1 MSMQCPKFP
10 RNLVRLYLY
19 IIGDQWTMGWT
30 TVDIPSQSGRLT
42 VVTGATGGL
51 GYETALALA
60 AAGAE
65 VVLASRNASKGAH
78 ALARIRATNPGATA
92 RFERLDLASLASVA
106 AFAET
111 LLAAGQGINLL
122 VNNAGVMA
130 LPQRQVTVDGFELQ
144 FATNYLGH
152 FALTARLL
160 PLLRR
165 VPGARVVNVSSLAAS
180 LDLIDLTDLQSER
193 AYVPFRTY
201 GMTKLAMLMLALEF
215 QRRSEAAGWGIDGMA
230 AHPGYART
238 DIISNGPASRGL
250 RGVLWRITKPLL
262 LPFSPPARLA
272 ALPILFA
279 ATSPDARGG
288 GFYGPTGWRELKGLP
303 GLATIPDKALDGSA
317 AARLWETSERLAGVG
332 FA

>member
-1 MSMQCPKFP
+1 
-10 RNLVRLYLY
+10 
-19 IIGDQWTMGWT
+19 MGWT
-30 TVDIPSQSGRLT
+30 TVNIPSQSGRLA

-65 VVLASRNASKGAH
+65 VVLAGRNDIKGAN
-78 ALARIRATNPGATA
+78 ALARLRATHPGPTA
-92 RFERLDLASLASVA
+92 RFERLDLASLVSVA
-106 AFAET
+106 AYAQT
-111 LLAAGQGINLL
+111 MLAAGRGIDLL

-130 LPQRQVTVDGFELQ
+130 PPERQLTVDGFELQ

-180 LDLIDLTDLQSER
+180 LDSIDLTDLQSQR
-193 AYVPFRTY
+193 SYVPFQTY
-201 GMTKLAMLMLALEF
+201 GMTKLALVMSALEL
-215 QRRSEAAGWGIDGMA
+215 QRRSEAAGWGIDAMA

-238 DIISNGPASRGL
+238 DIIGNGPASRGL
-250 RGVLWRITKPLL
+250 RGALWRIAKPFL
-262 LPFSPPARLA
+262 LPLSPAAGLA
-272 ALPILFA
+272 ALPIVFA
-279 ATSPDARGG
+279 ATSPDAQGG
-288 GFYGPTGWRELKGLP
+288 GFYGPTGWHELKGPP
-303 GLATIPDKALDGSA
+303 GTAKMPAQALDSSVA
-317 AARLWETSERLAGVG
+317 AGLWETSERLAGVR

>member
-1 MSMQCPKFP
+1 
-10 RNLVRLYLY
+10 
-19 IIGDQWTMGWT
+19 MGWSR
-30 TVDIPSQSGRLT
+30 VDIPSQSGRLA

-65 VVLASRNASKGAH
+65 VVLAGRNDAKGAH
-78 ALARIRATNPGATA
+78 ALARLRAAHPSATV

-111 LLAAGQGINLL
+111 LLAVGRGIDLL
-122 VNNAGVMA
+122 VNNAGIMA
-130 LPQRQVTVDGFELQ
+130 PPERRETADGFELQ

-165 VPGARVVNVSSLAAS
+165 VGSARTVNVSSLAA
-180 LDLIDLTDLQSER
+180 DLEAIDLNDLQSQR
-193 AYVPFRTY
+193 SYVPFRTY
-201 GMTKLAMLMLALEF
+201 GMTKLAMLMFAFEL
-215 QRRSEAAGWGIDGMA
+215 QRRSEAAGWGIEGLA
-230 AHPGYART
+230 AHPGFART

-250 RGVLWRITKPLL
+250 RGALWRIAKPFL
-262 LPFSPPARLA
+262 LPLSPPAGPA
-272 ALPILFA
+272 ALPTLLA

-288 GFYGPTGWRELKGLP
+288 GYYGPTGIRELDGPP
-303 GLATIPDKALDGSA
+303 GPAKMPARALDTSA
-317 AARLWETSERLAGVG
+317 ARDLWETSERLAGVS

>member
-1 MSMQCPKFP
+1 
-10 RNLVRLYLY
+10 
-19 IIGDQWTMGWT
+19 MGWT
-30 TVDIPSQSGRLT
+30 RADIPSQGGRLA

-65 VVLASRNASKGAH
+65 VVLAGRNDAKGAD
-78 ALARIRATNPGATA
+78 ALARLRAACPAATV

-106 AFAET
+106 AFADT
-111 LLAAGQGINLL
+111 LLAADRGIDLL
-122 VNNAGVMA
+122 VNNAGIMA
-130 LPQRQVTVDGFELQ
+130 PPERRETADGFELQ

-165 VPGARVVNVSSLAAS
+165 AGAARMVNVSSLAA
-180 LDLIDLTDLQSER
+180 DLEAIDLADLQSER
-193 AYVPFRTY
+193 CYVPFRTY
-201 GMTKLAMLMLALEF
+201 GMTKLAMLMFAFEL
-215 QRRSEAAGWGIDGMA
+215 QRRSEAAGWGIAGMA
-230 AHPGYART
+230 AHPGFART

-250 RGVLWRITKPLL
+250 RGRLWRIAKPFL
-262 LPFSPPARLA
+262 LPLSPPPGPA
-272 ALPILFA
+272 ALPILLA

-288 GFYGPTGWRELKGLP
+288 GYFGPTGIRELDGPP
-303 GLATIPDKALDGSA
+303 GPAKMPARALDGA
-317 AARLWETSERLAGVG
+317 AASRLWETSERLAGVR

>member
-1 MSMQCPKFP
+1 M
-10 RNLVRLYLY
+10 
-19 IIGDQWTMGWT
+19 MGWT
-30 TVDIPSQSGRLT
+30 TDKIPSQSGRLA

-51 GYETALALA
+51 GYEAALALA

-65 VVLASRNASKGAH
+65 VVLAGRNDSKGAN
-78 ALARIRATNPGATA
+78 AVARLRAAHPGATV

-106 AFAET
+106 AFAQT
-111 LLAAGQGINLL
+111 MLAAGRGIDLL
-122 VNNAGVMA
+122 INNAGIMA
-130 LPQRQVTVDGFELQ
+130 PRDRQLTVDGFELQ

-160 PLLRR
+160 PLLRG

-180 LDLIDLTDLQSER
+180 LDSIDLTDLQSELT
-193 AYVPFRTY
+193 YVPFQTY
-201 GMTKLAMLMLALEF
+201 GMTKLALLMFALEL

-250 RGVLWRITKPLL
+250 LGVLWRIAKPLL
-262 LPFSPPARLA
+262 LPLSPAAPLA
-272 ALPILFA
+272 VLPILFA
-279 ATSPDARGG
+279 ATAPEARGG
-288 GFYGPTGWRELKGLP
+288 GFYGPTGWRELKGAP
-303 GLATIPDKALDGSA
+303 GTATMPAKALDGPA
-317 AARLWETSERLAGVG
+317 AARLWETSQRLAGVG

>member
-1 MSMQCPKFP
+1 MA
-10 RNLVRLYLY
+10 
-19 IIGDQWTMGWT
+19 GWT
-30 TVDIPSQSGRLT
+30 TVNIPSQRGRLA
-42 VVTGATGGL
+42 VITGATGGL

-65 VVLASRNASKGAH
+65 VVLAARNDDKGAH
-78 ALARIRATNPGATA
+78 ALARLRAAHPGASV
-92 RFERLDLASLASVA
+92 RFERLDVASLASVT

-111 LLAAGQGINLL
+111 MLAAGRGIDLL
-122 VNNAGVMA
+122 VNNAGLMA
-130 LPQRQVTVDGFELQ
+130 PPERQLTVDGFELQ

-165 VPGARVVNVSSLAAS
+165 APGARMVNLSSLAANLDS
-180 LDLIDLTDLQSER
+180 LDLTDLQSQR
-193 AYVPFRTY
+193 SYVPFRAY

-215 QRRSEAAGWGIDGMA
+215 QRRSAAAGWGVDGMA
-230 AHPGYART
+230 AHPGWART
-238 DIISNGPASRGL
+238 DIIGNGLAASGL
-250 RGVLWRITKPLL
+250 RAAFWRIAKPFL
-262 LPFSPPARLA
+262 LPLSPPAGPA

-288 GFYGPTGWRELKGLP
+288 GFYGPSGWFELKGPP
-303 GLATIPDKALDGSA
+303 GPAKVPAQALDTAA
-317 AARLWETSERLAGVG
+317 AARLWETSERLAGVR

>member
-1 MSMQCPKFP
+1 LLIAMQ
-10 RNLVRLYLY
+10 
-19 IIGDQWTMGWT
+19 
-30 TVDIPSQSGRLT
+30 IPSQSGRLA

-65 VVLASRNASKGAH
+65 VVLAGRNDSKGAR
-78 ALARIRATNPGATA
+78 ALARLRAAHPSAKV

-106 AFAET
+106 TFAET
-111 LLAAGQGINLL
+111 MLGAGRGIDLL
-122 VNNAGVMA
+122 VLNAGVMA
-130 LPQRQVTVDGFELQ
+130 PPERQVTVDGFELQ

-165 VPGARVVNVSSLAAS
+165 VPGARVVNVSSLAAN
-180 LDLIDLTDLQSER
+180 LDSNDLTDLQSQR
-193 AYVPFRTY
+193 SYVPFRTY
-201 GMTKLAMLMLALEF
+201 GMTKLAMLMFAIEF
-215 QRRSEAAGWGIDGMA
+215 QRRSETAGWGIDGMA
-230 AHPGYART
+230 AHPGWART

-250 RGVLWRITKPLL
+250 LGALWRIAKPFL
-262 LPFSPPARLA
+262 LPLSPAAGPA

-279 ATSPDARGG
+279 ATSPEASGG
-288 GFYGPTGWRELKGLP
+288 GFYGPTGKHELMGPP
-303 GLATIPDKALDGSA
+303 GMAKIPAKALDCVVA
-317 AARLWETSERLAGVG
+317 TRLWESSEQLAGVK

>member
-1 MSMQCPKFP
+1 MA
-10 RNLVRLYLY
+10 
-19 IIGDQWTMGWT
+19 WT
-30 TVDIPSQSGRLT
+30 TVDIPPQSGRLA

-51 GYETALALA
+51 GYETALVLA

-65 VVLASRNASKGAH
+65 VVLAGRNESKGAH
-78 ALARIRATNPGATA
+78 ALARIRAAHPGATA
-92 RFERLDLASLASVA
+92 RFERLDLASLDSVA

-111 LLAAGQGINLL
+111 LLAAGRGIDLL

-130 LPQRQVTVDGFELQ
+130 PPERQVTVDGFELQ

-160 PLLRR
+160 PLLRC
-165 VPGARVVNVSSLAAS
+165 VPGARMVNVSSLAAS
-180 LDLIDLTDLQSER
+180 LDSIDFTDLQSER
-193 AYVPFRTY
+193 TYVPFRTY
-201 GMTKLAMLMLALEF
+201 GMTKLAMLMFALEL
-215 QRRSEAAGWGIDGMA
+215 QRRSKTAGWGVDGMT

-250 RGVLWRITKPLL
+250 RARLWRIAKPFL
-262 LPFSPPARLA
+262 LPLSPPARQA

-279 ATSPDARGG
+279 ATAPDAQGG
-288 GFYGPTGWRELKGLP
+288 GYYGPTGWRELKGPP
-303 GLATIPDKALDGSA
+303 GMVTVPPRALDDA
-317 AARLWETSERLAGVG
+317 AAASLWESSERLTGVR

>member
-1 MSMQCPKFP
+1 MS
-10 RNLVRLYLY
+10 
-19 IIGDQWTMGWT
+19 WT
-30 TVDIPSQSGRLT
+30 TADIPSQDGRLA
-42 VVTGATGGL
+42 VITGGTGGL

-65 VVLASRNASKGAH
+65 VVLAGRNDSKGAN
-78 ALARIRATNPGATA
+78 AVARIRAAHPDATA

-106 AFAET
+106 AFAEV
-111 LLAAGQGINLL
+111 LLAENRGIDLL

-130 LPQRQVTVDGFELQ
+130 LPGRQVTVDGFERQ

-165 VPGARVVNVSSLAAS
+165 VAGARMVNVSSLAAS
-180 LDLIDLTDLQSER
+180 LDSIDLTDLQSER
-193 AYVPFRTY
+193 GYVPFRSY
-201 GMTKLAMLMLALEF
+201 GMTKLTMLMLALEF
-215 QRRSEAAGWGIDGMA
+215 QRRSEAAGWGVDGLA

-250 RGVLWRITKPLL
+250 RAGLWRITKSFL
-262 LPFSPPARLA
+262 LPLSPAAELA
-272 ALPILFA
+272 VLPILFA
-279 ATSPDARGG
+279 ATSPDAQGG
-288 GFYGPTGWRELKGLP
+288 GFYGPTGWHELKGPP
-303 GLATIPDKALDGSA
+303 GAAAIPAKALDGPA
-317 AARLWETSERLAGVG
+317 AALLWETSERLAGAR

>member
-1 MSMQCPKFP
+1 
-10 RNLVRLYLY
+10 
-19 IIGDQWTMGWT
+19 MGWT
-30 TVDIPSQSGRLT
+30 TVNIPSQNGRLA

-51 GYETALALA
+51 GYEKALALA

-65 VVLASRNASKGAH
+65 LVLAGRNERKGTH
-78 ALARIRATNPGATA
+78 ALARLRATHPGATV

-106 AFAET
+106 AFAQQM
-111 LLAAGQGINLL
+111 LDAGRGIDLL

-130 LPQRQVTVDGFELQ
+130 PPERQLTIDGFELQ

-160 PLLRR
+160 PLLRL
-165 VPGARVVNVSSLAAS
+165 VPGARVVNVSSLAAN
-180 LDLIDLTDLQSER
+180 LDSIDFNDLQSELT
-193 AYVPFRTY
+193 YVPFQTY
-201 GMTKLAMLMLALEF
+201 GMTKLALLMFAVEL
-215 QRRSEAAGWGIDGMA
+215 QRRSEAAGWGIDGIT

-250 RGVLWRITKPLL
+250 LRALWRITKPLL
-262 LPFSPPARLA
+262 LPLSPAAERA

-279 ATSPDARGG
+279 ATSPDAHGG
-288 GFYGPTGWRELKGLP
+288 GFYGPTGWRELKGPP
-303 GLATIPDKALDGSA
+303 GTAKMPAQALDGSVA
-317 AARLWETSERLAGVG
+317 ALLWETSERLAGVR